1 MLKADLPRP
10 RWDDA
15 QTRGIISPIIHGAHS
30 EYRIV
35 PSGLATRTVPT
46 CSEHA
51 ERRTRYQIPNDVEC
65 QEFTLGNRMKHGLP
79 PKHVLILYRPAIGR
93 GGHVHIVPAKEHNT
107 VRIGADFDGRKCST
121 RSCTLSLSLSCQCTT
136 CGAGSVCNKSEYT
149 KECRC
154 YREHCSHV
162 QLGCGC

>member
-1 MLKADLPRP
+1 M
-10 RWDDA
+10 
-15 QTRGIISPIIHGAHS
+15 
-30 EYRIV
+30 

-46 CSEHA
+46 YSEHA

-65 QEFTLGNRMKHGLP
+65 QEFILGIERNMAFP
-79 PKHVLILYRPAIGR
+79 LITFLSFIVRRFGADR
-93 GGHVHIVPAKEHNT
+93 GGHVHIVPAKEHIRFELEQILMGENA
-107 VRIGADFDGRKCST
+107 RHDLA
-121 RSCTLSLSLSCQCTT
+121 LSLSLSCQCTT